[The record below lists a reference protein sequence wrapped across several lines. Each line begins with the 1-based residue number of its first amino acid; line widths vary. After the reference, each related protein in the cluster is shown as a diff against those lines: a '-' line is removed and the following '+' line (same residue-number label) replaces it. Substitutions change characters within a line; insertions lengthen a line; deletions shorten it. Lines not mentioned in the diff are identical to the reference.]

1 MYNDFDYYNIVTR
14 FNDPRSFLVSLLLIQ
29 FVFTLLDKLLI
40 YLEREA
46 KKLSTSVIEN
56 VIDEIIED
64 KKKKLKEFLKN
75 MLKTKNS
82 SFTLR

>member
-1 MYNDFDYYNIVTR
+1 MTR
-14 FNDPRSFLVSLLLIQ
+14 FNDPRSFLVSLFLIQ

-46 KKLSTSVIEN
+46 KKLSTSVIET
-56 VIDEIIED
+56 VVDEIIED

>member
-1 MYNDFDYYNIVTR
+1 MTR
-14 FNDPRSFLVSLLLIQ
+14 FNDPRSFLVSLFLIQ
-29 FVFTLLDKLLI
+29 FVFILLDKLLI

-46 KKLSTSVIEN
+46 KELSTSVMEN
-56 VIDEIIED
+56 VVDEIIED

>member
-1 MYNDFDYYNIVTR
+1 MTR

>member
-1 MYNDFDYYNIVTR
+1 VTR
-14 FNDPRSFLVSLLLIQ
+14 FNDPRSFLVSLFLIQ
-29 FVFTLLDKLLI
+29 FVFILLDKLLI

-46 KKLSTSVIEN
+46 KELSTSVMEN
-56 VIDEIIED
+56 VVDEIIED

>member
-1 MYNDFDYYNIVTR
+1 MTR
-14 FNDPRSFLVSLLLIQ
+14 FNDPRSFLVSLFLIQ

-56 VIDEIIED
+56 VVDEIIED